1 MAIHN
6 SNFRPNERFYTGCQ
20 WAMVPLPAMVQPMA
34 FKNPKPRLTS
44 YITKLN
50 LAQSRM
56 A

>member
-20 WAMVPLPAMVQPMA
+20 WAMVPLLPMVHPMD
-34 FKNPKPRLTS
+34 FKIPTLRLTS
-44 YITKLN
+44 YITKIN
-50 LAQSRM
+50 LAQIRM